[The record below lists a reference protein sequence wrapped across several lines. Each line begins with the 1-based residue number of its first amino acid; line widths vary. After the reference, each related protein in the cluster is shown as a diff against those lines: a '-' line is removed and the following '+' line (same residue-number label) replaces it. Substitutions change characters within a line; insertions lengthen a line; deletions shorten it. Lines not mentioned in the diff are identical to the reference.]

1 MYIAQMRENL
11 CQMAEAGKKLLTNG
25 PHIFSTFGRECTLE
39 ESKAATT
46 PNNSCSSSSS
56 IFKKKTRKS
65 KLTFAQ

>member
-1 MYIAQMRENL
+1 MYIAQLGENL
-11 CQMAEAGKKLLTNG
+11 CQMAEAGKKLLTND

-39 ESKAATT
+39 ERKAATT
-46 PNNSCSSSSS
+46 PSKSCAS